1 MLPTVVKV
9 LHGVGAI
16 GMLVGF
22 SLFIRM
28 AVELNRV
35 LPPQKRFSIFE
46 LNMHRHE
53 VKRLHEEFFPV
64 SALRAT
70 WFALMVGSGI
80 TMAAA
85 IIIAVKPK

>member
-9 LHGVGAI
+9 LFGVGSI
-16 GMLVGF
+16 GMLIGF

-28 AVELNRV
+28 AIELNRV
-35 LPPQKRFSIFE
+35 LPPQKKFSILE
-46 LNMHRHE
+46 LNMHRHG
-53 VKRLHEEFFPV
+53 VQRLHEEFFPV

-70 WFALMVGSGI
+70 WFTLMVSSVI
-80 TMAAA
+80 ALAVA

>member
-1 MLPTVVKV
+1 MLPTIVKV
-9 LHGVGAI
+9 LFGLGSI
-16 GMLVGF
+16 GMLIGW

-28 AVELNRV
+28 AIDLNRA
-35 LPPQKRFSIFE
+35 LPPQKKFFIAE
-46 LNMHRHE
+46 LRMHFNE

-70 WFALMVGSGI
+70 WFALMVSSVI

-85 IIIAVKPK
+85 IILAVKPN

>member
-9 LHGVGAI
+9 LYGVGAI

-28 AVELNRV
+28 TIELNRV
-35 LPPQKRFSIFE
+35 LPPQKKFSILE
-46 LNMHRHE
+46 LNMRRHE

-64 SALRAT
+64 SSIRTA
-70 WFALMVGSGI
+70 WFVLMVASAM
-80 TMAAA
+80 TMAGAV
-85 IIIAVKPK
+85 ILAVKPR

>member
-9 LHGVGAI
+9 LFGIGAFGMFVGW
-16 GMLVGF
+16 

-28 AVELNRV
+28 TIELNQA
-35 LPPQKRFSIFE
+35 LPPQKQLFLLE
-46 LNMHRHE
+46 LRMHFHE

-64 SALRAT
+64 SALRTA
-70 WFALMVGSGI
+70 WFALVVSSI
-80 TMAAA
+80 TAFGAA

>member
-1 MLPTVVKV
+1 MLPTAVKI
-9 LHGVGAI
+9 LFGVGAI
-16 GMLVGF
+16 GMFIGW

-28 AVELNRV
+28 AIELNRV
-35 LPPQKRFSIFE
+35 LPLQKKFFILE
-46 LNMHRHE
+46 LRIHFHE

-70 WFALMVGSGI
+70 WFAFMVSSVI
-80 TMAAA
+80 IMTAA